1 MTRFQPLASDQGRD
15 QLLARPKGEPVTR
28 QDIQELLAICEAA
41 DDQDTGSLDAF
52 RAAATVGVVA
62 DLCEMVLGGPRA

>member
-1 MTRFQPLASDQGRD
+1 MTTEDVQA
-15 QLLARPKGEPVTR
+15 
-28 QDIQELLAICEAA
+28 LLAICNAA

-62 DLCEMVLGGPRA
+62 ELCEAWLELERNPRWT